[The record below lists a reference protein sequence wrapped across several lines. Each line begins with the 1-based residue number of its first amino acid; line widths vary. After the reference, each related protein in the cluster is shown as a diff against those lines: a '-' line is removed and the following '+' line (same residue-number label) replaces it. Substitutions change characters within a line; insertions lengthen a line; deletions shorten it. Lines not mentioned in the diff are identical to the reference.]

1 MNIEIRLACWKKG
14 IFIYPKPI
22 SKGGHIK
29 VSVDCRIVVEQN
41 KEPKIGKIIFKQ
53 NQEMYNKIEEL
64 YNIIYKRIK

>member
-1 MNIEIRLACWKKG
+1 MDARLACWRKG

-29 VSVDCRIVVEQN
+29 ISVDCKIVVEQN
-41 KEPKIGKIIFKQ
+41 KQAKIGKLIFRQ
-53 NQEMYNKIEEL
+53 DNKLYEKIDEL